1 MSQSPLNPY
10 SIRRFLPEDM
20 ELYKAIRLE
29 ALQLEAGM
37 FGSNYARE
45 ASFTDQQ
52 WIERI
57 NGHNSDCFGL
67 FYGDQ
72 HCGFKYVTREPCD
85 RPDESLFRTQRLHG
99 VR

>member
-1 MSQSPLNPY
+1 MTQSPVNPY

-29 ALQLEAGM
+29 ALQLEAGI

-52 WIERI
+52 WMERI
-57 NGHNSDCFGL
+57 NGHNIDCLLLSFENKVGYSERSV
-67 FYGDQ
+67 FT
-72 HCGFKYVTREPCD
+72 GFDKAA
-85 RPDESLFRTQRLHG
+85 LIA
-99 VR
+99 